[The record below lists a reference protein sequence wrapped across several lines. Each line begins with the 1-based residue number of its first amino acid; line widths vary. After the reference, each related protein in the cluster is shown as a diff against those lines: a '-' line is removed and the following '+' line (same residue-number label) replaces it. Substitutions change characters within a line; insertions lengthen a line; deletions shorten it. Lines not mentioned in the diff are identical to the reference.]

1 MVMAVMLP
9 VALLA
14 VFDHS
19 FSVVSERGSLWIE
32 PTADPSLRA
41 PLHIRG
47 ANSPAREARSLDL
60 SLKIMDAYM
69 LF

>member
-47 ANSPAREARSLDL
+47 LHL
-60 SLKIMDAYM
+60 SLHECGQYDR
-69 LF
+69 L

>member
-32 PTADPSLRA
+32 PTACGVRLCRRKRHA
-41 PLHIRG
+41 VHLQR
-47 ANSPAREARSLDL
+47 
-60 SLKIMDAYM
+60 
-69 LF
+69 